1 MIWMNLETL
10 CVAEEIGYKIPPIIN
25 SFHIKLQN
33 REIYSDRK
41 YISSALLLRMGGNGA
56 VWE

>member
-1 MIWMNLETL
+1 MNLETL